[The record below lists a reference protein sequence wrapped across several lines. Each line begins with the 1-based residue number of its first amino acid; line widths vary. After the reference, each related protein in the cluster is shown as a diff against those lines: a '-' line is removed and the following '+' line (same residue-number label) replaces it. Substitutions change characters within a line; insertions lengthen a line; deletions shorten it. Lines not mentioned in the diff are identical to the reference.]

1 MLKVGDKILCD
12 DDSFGIGI
20 VEQIFNTQFEKYQD
34 HHMIVKFEDRELS
47 TMCCFKDM
55 ETIFDNVRRKIIKII
70 D

>member
-12 DDSFGIGI
+12 YDSFGIGI
-20 VEQIFNTQFEKYQD
+20 VKQIFDTQFEKYQE
-34 HHMIVKFEDRELS
+34 HHMLIKFENRKLS

-55 ETIFDNVRRKIIKII
+55 ETIFDNVKRKIIKII